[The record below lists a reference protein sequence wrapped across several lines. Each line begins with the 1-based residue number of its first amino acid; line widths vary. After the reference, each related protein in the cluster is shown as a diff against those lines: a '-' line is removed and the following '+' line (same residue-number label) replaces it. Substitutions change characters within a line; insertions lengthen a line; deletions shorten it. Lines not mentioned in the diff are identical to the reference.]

1 MKNFFKPQNFTTRR
15 ARCREEG
22 YALMMVIFFTA
33 LLLIT
38 TMVAAPRILQEG
50 KREKEKEMIWRG
62 HQYVRGVKLYYRK
75 MGRFPTSIDDLT
87 KPKTGSL
94 RFMRQAYKDPMNNE
108 DGSWRLIYVG
118 PAGQLIGSLKPPQT
132 LQLPGAGP
140 GLGTAASAMAG
151 NSTGQQAG
159 GNSALG
165 GSSSSAFGSSSG
177 FGSFGSSSANGANA
191 AAGSGAP
198 GGAGSPTGGGGNATQ
213 PGTQQNGEQPI
224 AQGGVPN
231 GGQPGQ
237 PGQPGQSGVATS
249 ADGSQP
255 ASTDASGAGSGDAMS
270 TPQAIAPTS
279 TAPII
284 GGNIIGVG
292 SKISA
297 PSVMVY
303 EKAKNYHLFEFIW
316 DPSKDTTIAGQAP
329 LQTGTG
335 LGQNIGTNP
344 NSFGQQPGAT
354 NPGSF
359 GQPGAPSSNPGQTNS
374 PGIGTPPSTPPLDS
388 APNQNPLQ

>member
-1 MKNFFKPQNFTTRR
+1 MENFFKPQKSSTRR
-15 ARCREEG
+15 ARSCQDG

-33 LLLIT
+33 LMLIGAMT
-38 TMVAAPRILQEG
+38 VAPRILQEG

-62 HQYVRGVKLYYRK
+62 RQYVRGVKLYYRK
-75 MGRFPTSIDDLT
+75 LGRFPTSIDDLT

-94 RFMRQAYKDPMNNE
+94 RFMRQAYKDPMNAE

-132 LQLPGAGP
+132 LQLPTGGA
-140 GLGTAASAMAG
+140 GLGTAASAVA
-151 NSTGQQAG
+151 NSSTGQAG
-159 GNSALG
+159 GSSSFG
-165 GSSSSAFGSSSG
+165 SSSSSAFGSSSG
-177 FGSFGSSSANGANA
+177 FGSFGSSTANGGATSGNA
-191 AAGSGAP
+191 ASGA
-198 GGAGSPTGGGGNATQ
+198 GAASPTGGGGGSPAQ
-213 PGTQQNGEQPI
+213 SGTPQSGDPN
-224 AQGGVPN
+224 AQGGAPS
-231 GGQPGQ
+231 GGQGGP
-237 PGQPGQSGVATS
+237 PAQSGGATVPGGSQPTS
-249 ADGSQP
+249 ADS
-255 ASTDASGAGSGDAMS
+255 SGAASSD
-270 TPQAIAPTS
+270 TPQPIAPTS

-297 PSVMVY
+297 PSVIVY

-344 NSFGQQPGAT
+344 SSFGQQPGAT
-354 NPGSF
+354 TP
-359 GQPGAPSSNPGQTNS
+359 NPGQSGAPGS
-374 PGIGTPPSTPPLDS
+374 PLAPGNPSPTPPLA
-388 APNQNPLQ
+388 APEQSPQQ

>member
-1 MKNFFKPQNFTTRR
+1 MKNFVKPQNFSTRR
-15 ARCREEG
+15 ARSCQDG

-33 LLLIT
+33 VMLIGA
-38 TMVAAPRILQEG
+38 MAVAPRILQEG

-62 HQYVRGVKLYYRK
+62 RQYVRGVKLYYRK

-94 RFMRQAYKDPMNNE
+94 RFMRQAYKDPMNTE

-132 LQLPGAGP
+132 LQLPTGGA
-140 GLGTAASAMAG
+140 GLGTAASALAT
-151 NSTGQQAG
+151 NSTGQAG
-159 GNSALG
+159 GSSAFG
-165 GSSSSAFGSSSG
+165 SSSSSAFGSSSG
-177 FGSFGSSSANGANA
+177 FGSFGSSTANGGATSGTPA
-191 AAGSGAP
+191 SGA
-198 GGAGSPTGGGGNATQ
+198 GAASPTGGGGGSPPQ
-213 PGTQQNGEQPI
+213 SGTQQSGDPG
-224 AQGGVPN
+224 AQGTASN
-231 GGQPGQ
+231 GSQAGP
-237 PGQPGQSGVATS
+237 PAQSGVATVPVGAQAAS
-249 ADGSQP
+249 AD
-255 ASTDASGAGSGDAMS
+255 TSGAASSDAMS
-270 TPQAIAPTS
+270 TPQPITPTETS
-279 TAPII
+279 TII

-297 PSVMVY
+297 PSVIVY

-344 NSFGQQPGAT
+344 SPFGQQPGAT
-354 NPGSF
+354 NP
-359 GQPGAPSSNPGQTNS
+359 NPGQPTT
-374 PGIGTPPSTPPLDS
+374 PGNTSAPGTPSPAPPLA
-388 APNQNPLQ
+388 APEQPPQQ